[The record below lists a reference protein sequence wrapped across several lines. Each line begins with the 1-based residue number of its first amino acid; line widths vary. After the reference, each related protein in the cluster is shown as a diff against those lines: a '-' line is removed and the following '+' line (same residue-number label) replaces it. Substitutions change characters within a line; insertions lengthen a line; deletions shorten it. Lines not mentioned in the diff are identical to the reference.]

1 LLKVLSE
8 PESEL
13 SSLAARA
20 LGRLGDKRAIGPLR
34 RALHSGYPFLE
45 ANSVRALAMLGD
57 VESVPYFLERL
68 RAEPSNMLRTAYAS
82 ALGKL
87 GAVEA
92 VDDLF
97 SLLCQADSEVMRGEV
112 GLALAR
118 LAGDERY
125 YLQHW
130 QTLRSNPHTAA
141 GQAVLALQKAAKALK
156 WDAFVELSETCAG
169 CFARGDVGEGV
180 VHLNNLIRQLPA
192 GDLNGALVSIL
203 NGCADGLSEFGATR
217 LEFILLALHGLDIA
231 LRQPGTHYTIGRAG
245 TPEFDLADVS
255 T

>member
-1 LLKVLSE
+1 
-8 PESEL
+8 
-13 SSLAARA
+13 

-34 RALHSGYPFLE
+34 QALHSGYPFLE
-45 ANSVRALAMLGD
+45 ANGVRALAMLGD
-57 VESVPYFLERL
+57 VESVPYFLQRL
-68 RAEPSNMLRTAYAS
+68 KAEPSSMLRTAYAS

-87 GAVEA
+87 GSVEA

-97 SLLCQADSEVMRGEV
+97 SLLRQADSEVMRGEV

-130 QTLRSNPHTAA
+130 QPLRSNLNTAA
-141 GQAVLALQKAAKALK
+141 GQAVLALQKMAKALK
-156 WDAFVELSETCAG
+156 WDVFVELSETCAG
-169 CFARGDVGEGV
+169 CFARGDVGDGV
-180 VHLNNLIRQLPA
+180 VHLNHLIRQLPA
-192 GDLNGALVSIL
+192 GDLNATLVSIL
-203 NGCADGLSEFGATR
+203 NGCADGLSEFGAAR
-217 LEFILLALHGLDIA
+217 LEFILLALHLLDTA
-231 LRQPGTHYTIGRAG
+231 LRQPGTHHTIGRAG